1 MNPNPFGVTAT
12 ESGQSPVVSMRYLLD
27 QRWRPGI
34 VYPAMDVIS
43 WRLNDYGHRNHP
55 LLKLVVRRGKVEKM
69 QLKMVETRGCHNGC
83 HLNLS
88 SGLKVTDHGDRV
100 HLP

>member
-43 WRLNDYGHRNHP
+43 WRLDDYGHRNHP